1 MRTIDP
7 SIMLAAMATLHT
19 PPRPAAQP
27 RGNSAGRRTRSVTYA
42 PLTPP
47 AISVSRAA

>member
-7 SIMLAAMATLHT
+7 SIMLAAMAQVHVPL
-19 PPRPAAQP
+19 PPRPTQLLARA
-27 RGNSAGRRTRSVTYA
+27 RRVAYA

-47 AISVSRAA
+47 ARTHSN

>member
-1 MRTIDP
+1 MLIIDP
-7 SIMLAAMATLHT
+7 SIMLAAMATVHKA
-19 PPRPAAQP
+19 PSVPARVLA
-27 RGNSAGRRTRSVTYA
+27 RARRIQFA